1 MHYFVKLID
10 QTLADMSS
18 SLAAHLQDVAA
29 LPRAQERA
37 VSRFLHF
44 CLHLGLNQSSP
55 FSSSTTS
62 PFPHVPHP
70 DYCSL
75 IGAAVADAASRPLHW
90 VYDMTLM
97 EELMKVRM
105 GRPP

>member
-1 MHYFVKLID
+1 
-10 QTLADMSS
+10 MSP

-44 CLHLGLNQSSP
+44 RLHLFHHRQPHASP
-55 FSSSTTS
+55 HFL
-62 PFPHVPHP
+62 HP

-97 EELMKVRM
+97 EELMKVRI
-105 GRPP
+105 GRAP